1 MINFDKELEK
11 FKPILNVNRIEEHI
25 GQEDMTDIIDI
36 LKFLGQDIY
45 NEASVLKEMKDGE

>member
-25 GQEDMTDIIDI
+25 SQEDMKDIIDI
-36 LKFLGQDIY
+36 FKFFDRDIY
-45 NEASVLKEMKDGE
+45 NEASVLRETKDGE

>member
-25 GQEDMTDIIDI
+25 RQEDMMDIIDI
-36 LKFLGQDIY
+36 FKFLGQDIY
-45 NEASVLKEMKDGE
+45 NEASVLSGMKDGE

>member
-25 GQEDMTDIIDI
+25 GQEDMMDIIDI
-36 LKFLGQDIY
+36 FKCLGQDIY